1 MDIEVKQLSVTFP
14 SPMGAVRVLR
24 DVNLLFHGGK
34 ITALVGES
42 GSGKSILGTAIMRLL
57 PENARMTGS
66 IFYDGNDLLR
76 FSEKE
81 MNEIRG
87 DRIGWIAQDPISAMD
102 PLMRVGRQVTE
113 VLRKRLGWGK
123 EKSRENALVQM
134 EKYGLG
140 DPVRVCASYPHQLS
154 GGMCQRV
161 MIAMAMSCE
170 PELLI
175 ADEPTTA
182 LDVTIQ
188 AQILELMEDIRAK
201 KNTGILMITHDLGVV
216 AEMCSRVVV
225 MYAGRIVEEAPVQ
238 ELFADPKH
246 PYTQGLIG
254 SVPKL
259 GSGVESLPSIPGSVP
274 DLSVMPKGC
283 KFAPRC
289 KYAMDICHQQ
299 EPELA
304 DINEAGT
311 RKCRCHLLN
320 KTGKEA

>member
-113 VLRKRLGWGK
+113 VLRKRLGWRE
-123 EKSRENALVQM
+123 EKSRESALAQM

-140 DPVRVCASYPHQLS
+140 GSYPCVCVLS
-154 GGMCQRV
+154 APAFRGYGAARHGG
-161 MIAMAMSCE
+161 
-170 PELLI
+170 
-175 ADEPTTA
+175 D
-182 LDVTIQ
+182 D
-188 AQILELMEDIRAK
+188 
-201 KNTGILMITHDLGVV
+201 DLAFPGV
-216 AEMCSRVVV
+216 AHR
-225 MYAGRIVEEAPVQ
+225 R
-238 ELFADPKH
+238 
-246 PYTQGLIG
+246 
-254 SVPKL
+254 
-259 GSGVESLPSIPGSVP
+259 
-274 DLSVMPKGC
+274 
-283 KFAPRC
+283 
-289 KYAMDICHQQ
+289 
-299 EPELA
+299 
-304 DINEAGT
+304 
-311 RKCRCHLLN
+311 
-320 KTGKEA
+320 

>member
-66 IFYDGNDLLR
+66 IFYDGNDLPLL
-76 FSEKE
+76 SEKE

-102 PLMRVGRQVTE
+102 PLMRVGRQMTE

-123 EKSRENALVQM
+123 EKRRESALGQL

-154 GGMCQRV
+154 GGMAQRV
-161 MIAMAMSCE
+161 MAAMMTLPS
-170 PELLI
+170 PEWLI
-175 ADEPTTA
+175 ADEPTKGLGSACKKTGGRYVPSDQDGRKGDAAHHSRPRTGRMSRRSCGGA
-182 LDVTIQ
+182 LRRGSP
-188 AQILELMEDIRAK
+188 RA
-201 KNTGILMITHDLGVV
+201 GEHRGYFQESIPPL
-216 AEMCSRVVV
+216 
-225 MYAGRIVEEAPVQ
+225 YAGTSRRGAFSRPSSH
-238 ELFADPKH
+238 LRKS
-246 PYTQGLIG
+246 TG
-254 SVPKL
+254 SFPSHRRL
-259 GSGVESLPSIPGSVP
+259 HFSESMCIL
-274 DLSVMPKGC
+274 
-283 KFAPRC
+283 
-289 KYAMDICHQQ
+289 
-299 EPELA
+299 
-304 DINEAGT
+304 
-311 RKCRCHLLN
+311 RKRL
-320 KTGKEA
+320 

>member
-34 ITALVGES
+34 ITALLGES
-42 GSGKSILGTAIMRLL
+42 GEREIRILGTAIMRLL

-102 PLMRVGRQVTE
+102 PLMRVGRQMTE

-123 EKSRENALVQM
+123 EKSRESALGQL

-154 GGMCQRV
+154 GGMAQRV
-161 MIAMAMSCE
+161 MAAMMTLPS
-170 PELLI
+170 PEWLI
-175 ADEPTTA
+175 ADEPTKG
-182 LDVTIQ
+182 LDPLVRKQ
-188 AQILELMEDIRAK
+188 VADMFLQIKMAGRGMLL
-201 KNTGILMITHDLGVV
+201 ITHDLAL
-216 AEMCSRVVV
+216 AECLADRVVV
-225 MYAGRIVEEAPVQ
+225 LYAGKSSSRGAQRIFSRIHTTLIRGDFSPRRLLAAFIPSPEIHRIFPVSPAAA
-238 ELFADPKH
+238 F
-246 PYTQGLIG
+246 
-254 SVPKL
+254 S
-259 GSGVESLPSIPGSVP
+259 ESMCIL
-274 DLSVMPKGC
+274 
-283 KFAPRC
+283 
-289 KYAMDICHQQ
+289 
-299 EPELA
+299 
-304 DINEAGT
+304 
-311 RKCRCHLLN
+311 RKRL
-320 KTGKEA
+320 

>member
-66 IFYDGNDLLR
+66 IFYDGNDLPRL
-76 FSEKE
+76 SEKE

-123 EKSRENALVQM
+123 EKSRESALGQL

-154 GGMCQRV
+154 GGMAQRV
-161 MIAMAMSCE
+161 MAAMMTLPF
-170 PELLI
+170 PEWLI
-175 ADEPTTA
+175 ADEPTKG
-182 LDVTIQ
+182 LDPLVRKQ
-188 AQILELMEDIRAK
+188 VADMFLQIKMAGRGMLL
-201 KNTGILMITHDLGVV
+201 ITHDLAL
-216 AEMCSRVVV
+216 AECLRRGSPRAGEHRGYFQESIPPL
-225 MYAGRIVEEAPVQ
+225 YAGTSRRGAFSRPSSH
-238 ELFADPKH
+238 LRKS
-246 PYTQGLIG
+246 TG
-254 SVPKL
+254 SFPSHRRL
-259 GSGVESLPSIPGSVP
+259 HFSESMCIL
-274 DLSVMPKGC
+274 
-283 KFAPRC
+283 
-289 KYAMDICHQQ
+289 
-299 EPELA
+299 
-304 DINEAGT
+304 
-311 RKCRCHLLN
+311 RKRL
-320 KTGKEA
+320 